1 MGQIVKTKKKGR
13 PSKADLAARRN
24 NAAVEL
30 PETAQERELRRSG
43 RRRNVRYAFDIDDY
57 LDDDEYFIEDIDGDE
72 RRREKKLKLLLKLQ
86 SDEAGGGGGGAEST
100 PRRQRPATSASSD
113 DEERKPSKKRKINNN
128 DDERDEEEEENDEEI
143 ENGNG
148 NEIENENDD
157 DEARG
162 RNEESKGVDSAP
174 GTPSEPHSGI
184 PLRDK
189 KTLELILDKLQKKDI
204 YGVYAEPVDPEELP
218 DYHEVIEHPMDFAT
232 VRNKLGNGSYTTLE
246 QFESDIFLLCSNA
259 MQYNSSDT
267 IYHKQARNIQELA
280 TKKFEKLR
288 INYDRSE
295 KDVKVEQKTKY
306 GSVVRKQ
313 IKKPIVQMFQETVG
327 SDFSSGATLAA
338 AGDNHFLN
346 NTSLAG
352 VSEKP
357 YGVDG
362 LAEGN
367 SSLNDQNVEKAEES
381 LSVKGPLSRF
391 GRKSTVPD
399 ENRRASYNIATQPV
413 SNTESIFST
422 FEDES
427 KHLVTVGLYSDHGY
441 ARSLARFAATLGPVA
456 WRVASQKIEQALPPG
471 FKFGRGW
478 VGEYEPLPTPVL
490 VLENHTVKEPPFFSK
505 SVHKFGAQKNEK
517 TSEDTIAAK
526 DKPLSRP
533 MLEGK
538 SPYLGSTS
546 GKPTESGLN
555 ILIPSKEQSPR
566 EVNLEGRPSFLSSSG
581 KKPPICASPRYQQ
594 PDLQSRNFTEPDK
607 KMHFKTEPDKRNNFK
622 TEPNKNLQKQVEL
635 NCPPSANQRNSEIIR
650 KSHVTST
657 SEIPGSRSTGA
668 SPRNPF
674 SAGSG
679 SFKQPVMNGNAVG
692 GLPNGRSVNNNSD
705 TTSVA
710 HLTADSVPT
719 VRKAAGF
726 FHREQEQGLSDP
738 VQLMRMLA
746 GKAQNQQNSL
756 SQSQTDAS
764 PISPVTPSSRKDDS
778 GNAAAAAAR
787 AWMSVG
793 AAGGFRQGVET
804 TSMQN
809 SHISADS
816 LYNSSRHVQQQASRV
831 RSELPASAMHF
842 QAEKNST
849 PLHAF
854 VPHPAR
860 VGSEAQFQNQPM
872 IFRQSVPADLSR
884 FQVQS
889 PWQSFNQPAQP
900 RQKQDSLPPDLNISF
915 QSSGSPGRPSSTVLV
930 DSQQPDLALQL

>member
-13 PSKADLAARRN
+13 PSKADLARR
-24 NAAVEL
+24 NAAVEQS
-30 PETAQERELRRSG
+30 ESVSAKQERELRRSG

-57 LDDDEYFIEDIDGDE
+57 LDDDEYFVEDDEDE
-72 RRREKKLKLLLKLQ
+72 RGREKKLKHLLKLQ
-86 SDEAGGGGGGAEST
+86 SDEIGAEST
-100 PRRQRPATSASSD
+100 PSRTRRVSVGPATSASSSD
-113 DEERKPSKKRKINNN
+113 DGDGRKPSKKRKINGNDDRDEDEEDN
-128 DDERDEEEEENDEEI
+128 DDEIEI
-143 ENGNG
+143 ENDN
-148 NEIENENDD
+148 D

-162 RNEESKGVDSAP
+162 RNEEAKDVDSAP
-174 GTPSEPHSGI
+174 GTPSEPHSGM
-184 PLRDK
+184 PLPDK
-189 KTLELILDKLQKKDI
+189 KTMELILDKLQKKDI

-218 DYHEVIEHPMDFAT
+218 DYHEVIDNPMDFT
-232 VRNKLGNGSYTTLE
+232 TIRNKLRTGSYATLE
-246 QFESDIFLLCSNA
+246 QLESDIFLICSNA

-267 IYHKQARNIQELA
+267 VYHKQARTIQELA

-288 INYDRSE
+288 IKYNRSE
-295 KDVKVEQKTKY
+295 KDVKLEQKTKY

-313 IKKPIVQMFQETVG
+313 IKKPMIQMFQETVG

-338 AGDNHFLN
+338 AGENHYLN
-346 NTSLAG
+346 NTSLGG
-352 VSEKP
+352 VSVKP

-367 SSLNDQNVEKAEES
+367 SSLIDQNVDKAEES
-381 LSVKGPLSRF
+381 LSGRGPLSRF

-399 ENRRASYNIATQPV
+399 ENRRGSYNMSTQPV
-413 SNTESIFST
+413 GNTDSIFST

-427 KHLVTVGLYSDHGY
+427 KHLVTVGLYSDHAY

-490 VLENHTVKEPPFFSK
+490 VLENYTLKEPPFFSK

-517 TSEDTIAAK
+517 TSEDAIAPK

-538 SPYLGSTS
+538 SPYLGSTK
-546 GKPTESGLN
+546 GKPMESGLN
-555 ILIPSKEQSPR
+555 VLIPTKEQSPR
-566 EVNLEGRPSFLSSSG
+566 EVNLEGRSSFLSSG
-581 KKPPICASPRYQQ
+581 KKPAVCASPRYQH
-594 PDLQSRNFTEPDK
+594 PDLQSRNFNDLDK
-607 KMHFKTEPDKRNNFK
+607 KIHFKSEPEKKINFKTEPDKKLLR
-622 TEPNKNLQKQVEL
+622 QVEL
-635 NCPPSANQRNSEIIR
+635 NCPPSASPRNSEITR
-650 KSHVTST
+650 KSNVTVTSET
-657 SEIPGSRSTGA
+657 PGPRSTGV

-674 SAGSG
+674 SSG
-679 SFKQPVMNGNAVG
+679 SFKQSAKNGTAVG
-692 GLPNGRSVNNNSD
+692 GMANGRAVNNNPD
-705 TTSVA
+705 NTPAA
-710 HLTADSVPT
+710 HLTADGVPT
-719 VRKAAGF
+719 VRKVAGF
-726 FHREQEQGLSDP
+726 FHQEQEQGLSDP
-738 VQLMRMLA
+738 VQLMRMLSE
-746 GKAQNQQNSL
+746 KAQNQQNSL
-756 SQSQTDAS
+756 SQSLTDAS
-764 PISPVTPSSRKDDS
+764 PISPVTPSVRKDDS

-793 AAGGFRQGVET
+793 AGGFRQGMET
-804 TSMQN
+804 ASLQN

-816 LYNSSRHVQQQASRV
+816 LYNPSRNVQQQSSRV
-831 RSELPASAMHF
+831 RGEHPASAMHF
-842 QAEKNST
+842 QAENSN

-854 VPHPAR
+854 VPHPVR
-860 VGSEAQFQNQPM
+860 VGSEAQFQNPQM
-872 IFRQSVPADLSR
+872 IFRQSIPADLSR

-889 PWQSFNQPAQP
+889 AWQGFNQPAQP

>member
-13 PSKADLAARRN
+13 PSKADLARR
-24 NAAVEL
+24 NAAVEQS
-30 PETAQERELRRSG
+30 ESASAKQERELRRSG
-43 RRRNVRYAFDIDDY
+43 RRRSVRYAFDIDDY
-57 LDDDEYFIEDIDGDE
+57 LEDDEYFVEDDEDE
-72 RRREKKLKLLLKLQ
+72 RGREKKLKHLLKLQ
-86 SDEAGGGGGGAEST
+86 SDEGGAEST
-100 PRRQRPATSASSD
+100 PSRTRRVSQGPATSASSD
-113 DEERKPSKKRKINNN
+113 DDGEGRKPSKKRKINGGL
-128 DDERDEEEEENDEEI
+128 DDDRDEDEEENDD
-143 ENGNG
+143 
-148 NEIENENDD
+148 ENENENENEID

-162 RNEESKGVDSAP
+162 RNEEAKDVDSAP
-174 GTPSEPHSGI
+174 GTPLEPHSGI
-184 PLRDK
+184 PLPDK

-218 DYHEVIEHPMDFAT
+218 DYHEVIENPMDFAT
-232 VRNKLGNGSYTTLE
+232 VRNKLGTGSYATLE
-246 QFESDIFLLCSNA
+246 QFESDIFLICSNA
-259 MQYNSSDT
+259 MQYNASDT
-267 IYHKQARNIQELA
+267 IYHKQARSIQELA

-288 INYDRSE
+288 ISYDRSE
-295 KDVKVEQKTKY
+295 KEVKVEQKTKY

-313 IKKPIVQMFQETVG
+313 IKKPMVQMFQDTVG

-338 AGDNHFLN
+338 AGDNHYLN
-346 NTSLAG
+346 NTSVAG
-352 VSEKP
+352 VPEKP

-362 LAEGN
+362 FAEGN
-367 SSLNDQNVEKAEES
+367 SSLIDQSVDKAEES
-381 LSVKGPLSRF
+381 LSGKGPLSRF

-399 ENRRASYNIATQPV
+399 ENRRASYNISTQPV
-413 SNTESIFST
+413 CSTESIFST

-427 KHLVTVGLYSDHGY
+427 KHLVAVGLYSDHAY

-490 VLENHTVKEPPFFSK
+490 VLENYTLKEPPFFSK
-505 SVHKFGAQKNEK
+505 SVHKFGTQKKEK
-517 TSEDTIAAK
+517 TSEDTIAPK

-533 MLEGK
+533 TLEGK

-546 GKPTESGLN
+546 GKPMESSLN

-566 EVNLEGRPSFLSSSG
+566 EVNLERRPSFLSSSG
-581 KKPPICASPRYQQ
+581 KKPPVCASPRYQH

-607 KMHFKTEPDKRNNFK
+607 KIHYKSEPEKKINFKTEPDKK
-622 TEPNKNLQKQVEL
+622 LQKQVEL
-635 NCPPSANQRNSEIIR
+635 NCPPSANQRNSEITR
-650 KSHVTST
+650 KSDVSCI
-657 SEIPGSRSTGA
+657 SEISGSRSTGA

-674 SAGSG
+674 SSG
-679 SFKQPVMNGNAVG
+679 SFKQPAMNGTAVG
-692 GLPNGRSVNNNSD
+692 GLPNGRPVKNNPD
-705 TTSVA
+705 TTPAA

-719 VRKAAGF
+719 VRKVAGF
-726 FHREQEQGLSDP
+726 FHQEQEQGLSDP

-746 GKAQNQQNSL
+746 EKAQNQQNSL
-756 SQSQTDAS
+756 SQSLADAS
-764 PISPVTPSSRKDDS
+764 PISPATPSARKDDS
-778 GNAAAAAAR
+778 GNAAATAAR

-793 AAGGFRQGVET
+793 AGGFRQGVET
-804 TSMQN
+804 ASLQN

-816 LYNSSRHVQQQASRV
+816 LYNPSRNVQQQTSRV
-831 RSELPASAMHF
+831 RGEHPASAMHF

-860 VGSEAQFQNQPM
+860 VGSEAQFQNPPM
-872 IFRQSVPADLSR
+872 IFRQSIPADLSR

-889 PWQSFNQPAQP
+889 AWQSFNQPAQP

>member
-13 PSKADLAARRN
+13 PSKADLARR
-24 NAAVEL
+24 NAAVEQS
-30 PETAQERELRRSG
+30 ESAKQERELRRSG
-43 RRRNVRYAFDIDDY
+43 RRRNVSYAFYIDDY
-57 LDDDEYFIEDIDGDE
+57 LDDDEYFIEDIDEDE
-72 RRREKKLKLLLKLQ
+72 RGREKKLKHLLKLQ
-86 SDEAGGGGGGAEST
+86 NDDGGAEST
-100 PRRQRPATSASSD
+100 PCQRGGHATSASSS
-113 DEERKPSKKRKINNN
+113 DEDEGRKPTKKRKIN
-128 DDERDEEEEENDEEI
+128 DDGEEENED
-143 ENGNG
+143 
-148 NEIENENDD
+148 EIENEND

-162 RNEESKGVDSAP
+162 RNEEVKGVDSAP

-184 PLRDK
+184 PLPDK

-204 YGVYAEPVDPEELP
+204 YGVYADPVDPEELP
-218 DYHEVIEHPMDFAT
+218 DYHEVIENPMDFAT
-232 VRNKLGNGSYTTLE
+232 VRNKLGNGSYATLE
-246 QFESDIFLLCSNA
+246 QFESDIFLICSNA
-259 MQYNSSDT
+259 MQYNASDT

-288 INYDRSE
+288 INYGRSE
-295 KDVKVEQKTKY
+295 KDIKVEQKTKY

-327 SDFSSGATLAA
+327 SDFSSGATLATS
-338 AGDNHFLN
+338 GDNHYLN
-346 NTSLAG
+346 NTSLAR

-357 YGVDG
+357 YGADG

-367 SSLNDQNVEKAEES
+367 CSLIDQNVDKAEES
-381 LSVKGPLSRF
+381 LSGKVISRF

-399 ENRRASYNIATQPV
+399 ENRRASYNMSTQPV
-413 SNTESIFST
+413 CSTESIFST

-427 KHLVTVGLYSDHGY
+427 KHLVTVGLYSDHAY

-456 WRVASQKIEQALPPG
+456 WQVASQKIEQALPPG

-490 VLENHTVKEPPFFSK
+490 VLENYTLKEPPFFSK
-505 SVHKFGAQKNEK
+505 SVHNFGAQKNEK
-517 TSEDTIAAK
+517 TSEDAIAPK
-526 DKPLSRP
+526 NKPLSRP

-538 SPYLGSTS
+538 SPYLGPTS

-555 ILIPSKEQSPR
+555 ILISTKEQSPR

-581 KKPPICASPRYQQ
+581 KKPPVCASPRYQQ

-607 KMHFKTEPDKRNNFK
+607 KIHFKTEPDKKNNFK
-622 TEPNKNLQKQVEL
+622 TEPDKKLQKQVEL
-635 NCPPSANQRNSEIIR
+635 NCPPSANQRNSEITR
-650 KSHVTST
+650 KSHVIST

-674 SAGSG
+674 PSG
-679 SFKQPVMNGNAVG
+679 SFKQSAMNGNAVG
-692 GLPNGRSVNNNSD
+692 GLPNGRALNNNPD
-705 TTSVA
+705 TTSMG
-710 HLTADSVPT
+710 HFTADSVPT

-726 FHREQEQGLSDP
+726 FHQEQEQGLSDP

-764 PISPVTPSSRKDDS
+764 PISPVTPSLRKDDS
-778 GNAAAAAAR
+778 GNAATTAAR

-793 AAGGFRQGVET
+793 AGGFRQGVET
-804 TSMQN
+804 ASLQS

-816 LYNSSRHVQQQASRV
+816 LYNSSRHVQQQTSRV
-831 RSELPASAMHF
+831 RSELPASVMHF
-842 QAEKNST
+842 QAEKNGS

-860 VGSEAQFQNQPM
+860 VGNEAQFQNPPM
-872 IFRQSVPADLSR
+872 IFRQSIPADLSR

-889 PWQSFNQPAQP
+889 PWQNFNQPAQP

-915 QSSGSPGRPSSTVLV
+915 QSSGSPGPPSSTVLV

>member
-13 PSKADLAARRN
+13 PSKADLARR
-24 NAAVEL
+24 NAAVEQS
-30 PETAQERELRRSG
+30 ESASAKQERELRRSG

-57 LDDDEYFIEDIDGDE
+57 LDDDEYFIEDIDEDE
-72 RRREKKLKLLLKLQ
+72 RGREKKRKHLLKLQ
-86 SDEAGGGGGGAEST
+86 SDDGGAEST
-100 PRRQRPATSASSD
+100 PRQRGPATSASSS
-113 DEERKPSKKRKINNN
+113 DEDEGKKPTKKRKIN
-128 DDERDEEEEENDEEI
+128 DGEEEEENEDEIQNEIEIEI
-143 ENGNG
+143 EN
-148 NEIENENDD
+148 D
-157 DEARG
+157 DEAKG
-162 RNEESKGVDSAP
+162 RNEEAKGVDSAP

-184 PLRDK
+184 PLPDK

-204 YGVYAEPVDPEELP
+204 YGVFAEPVDPEELP
-218 DYHEVIEHPMDFAT
+218 DYHEVIDNPMDFVT
-232 VRNKLGNGSYTTLE
+232 VRNKLGNGSYATLE
-246 QFESDIFLLCSNA
+246 QFESDIFLICSNA
-259 MQYNSSDT
+259 MQYNASDT

-338 AGDNHFLN
+338 AGDNHYLN
-346 NTSLAG
+346 NNSLAG
-352 VSEKP
+352 VAEKP

-367 SSLNDQNVEKAEES
+367 SSLIDQNVDKAEES
-381 LSVKGPLSRF
+381 LSGKGPLSRF

-399 ENRRASYNIATQPV
+399 ENRRASYNISTQLAC
-413 SNTESIFST
+413 STESLFST

-427 KHLVTVGLYSDHGY
+427 KHLVTVGLYSDHAY

-456 WRVASQKIEQALPPG
+456 WRVASQKIEQALSPG

-490 VLENHTVKEPPFFSK
+490 VLENYTLKEPPFFSK

-517 TSEDTIAAK
+517 TSENAIAPK
-526 DKPLSRP
+526 DKPLSRH

-538 SPYLGSTS
+538 SPYLCSTS
-546 GKPTESGLN
+546 GKPTEGSLN
-555 ILIPSKEQSPR
+555 ILIPTKEQSPR
-566 EVNLEGRPSFLSSSG
+566 EVNREGRPSFLSSSG
-581 KKPPICASPRYQQ
+581 KKPPVCASPRYQH

-607 KMHFKTEPDKRNNFK
+607 KINFKTEPDKK
-622 TEPNKNLQKQVEL
+622 LQKHVEL
-635 NCPPSANQRNSEIIR
+635 NCPPSANQRNSEITR
-650 KSHVTST
+650 KSHVTGT

-674 SAGSG
+674 SSG
-679 SFKQPVMNGNAVG
+679 SFKQPSMNGNAVG
-692 GLPNGRSVNNNSD
+692 GLPNERAVNNNSD
-705 TTSVA
+705 TTPMA

-719 VRKAAGF
+719 VRKNAGF
-726 FHREQEQGLSDP
+726 FHQEQEQGGLSDP

-746 GKAQNQQNSL
+746 EKAQNQQNTL
-756 SQSQTDAS
+756 SQSLTDAS

-778 GNAAAAAAR
+778 GNAAATAAR
-787 AWMSVG
+787 SWMSVG
-793 AAGGFRQGVET
+793 AGGFRQGVET
-804 TSMQN
+804 ASLQN
-809 SHISADS
+809 THISADS
-816 LYNSSRHVQQQASRV
+816 LYNSSRHVQQQTSRV

-842 QAEKNST
+842 QAEKNGT

-860 VGSEAQFQNQPM
+860 MGSEAQFQNPPM
-872 IFRQSVPADLSR
+872 IFRQSIPADLSR
-884 FQVQS
+884 FQVLS
-889 PWQSFNQPAQP
+889 PWQNFNQPAQL

>member
-13 PSKADLAARRN
+13 PSKADLARRK
-24 NAAVEL
+24 AAVEQ
-30 PETAQERELRRSG
+30 PESAKKDKELRRSG

-57 LDDDEYFIEDIDGDE
+57 LDDDEYFIEDDEDE
-72 RRREKKLKLLLKLQ
+72 RGKEKKLKLLLKLQ
-86 SDEAGGGGGGAEST
+86 NDEGGVEST
-100 PRRQRPATSASSD
+100 PSRTRRGPATSASSEEDD
-113 DEERKPSKKRKINNN
+113 DERKHSKKRKINGDN
-128 DDERDEEEEENDEEI
+128 DDDEDEEENDDEI
-143 ENGNG
+143 END

-157 DEARG
+157 EAGG
-162 RNEESKGVDSAP
+162 RNEEANSAP
-174 GTPSEPHSGI
+174 GTPSEPHSRI
-184 PLRDK
+184 PLPDK

-218 DYHEVIEHPMDFAT
+218 DYQEVIENPMDFAT
-232 VRNKLGNGSYTTLE
+232 VRNKLGTGSYATLE
-246 QFESDIFLLCSNA
+246 QFESDIFLICSNA

-267 IYHKQARNIQELA
+267 IYHKQARTIQELA

-313 IKKPIVQMFQETVG
+313 IKKPMVQMFQETVG
-327 SDFSSGATLAA
+327 SDFSSGANLAA
-338 AGDNHFLN
+338 AGDNHYLN

-352 VSEKP
+352 VSEKS
-357 YGVDG
+357 YAVDG

-367 SSLNDQNVEKAEES
+367 SSLIDQNVDKAEES
-381 LSVKGPLSRF
+381 LSGKGPLSRF
-391 GRKSTVPD
+391 GRKPTLPD
-399 ENRRASYNIATQPV
+399 DNRRASYNISTQPV
-413 SNTESIFST
+413 CNRESIFST

-427 KHLVTVGLYSDHGY
+427 KHLVTVGLYSDHAY
-441 ARSLARFAATLGPVA
+441 ARSLARFAATLGPAA
-456 WRVASQKIEQALPPG
+456 WRVASRKIEQALPPG

-478 VGEYEPLPTPVL
+478 VGEYEPLPTPAL
-490 VLENHTVKEPPFFSK
+490 VLENYTLEEPPFFSK
-505 SVHKFGAQKNEK
+505 CVHKFGAQKDEK
-517 TSEDTIAAK
+517 TSEDSIARK
-526 DKPLSRP
+526 DKPFSRP

-555 ILIPSKEQSPR
+555 IIIPTKEQSPK
-566 EVNLEGRPSFLSSSG
+566 EVNREGRPSFLSSSG
-581 KKPPICASPRYQQ
+581 KKPPVCATASPRYQH

-607 KMHFKTEPDKRNNFK
+607 KIPFKSEPDKKIHFKSEPEKKINFKTEPDKK
-622 TEPNKNLQKQVEL
+622 LQKQVEL
-635 NCPPSANQRNSEIIR
+635 NCPPSANQRNSEVTR
-650 KSHVTST
+650 KINVTST
-657 SEIPGSRSTGA
+657 SEITGSRSTGA
-668 SPRNPF
+668 SPRNSF
-674 SAGSG
+674 SSG
-679 SFKQPVMNGNAVG
+679 SFKQPVMNGTAVG
-692 GLPNGRSVNNNSD
+692 GLPNGRAVNNNPD
-705 TTSVA
+705 TTPAA

-719 VRKAAGF
+719 VRKLAGF
-726 FHREQEQGLSDP
+726 LHQEQEQGLSDP

-746 GKAQNQQNSL
+746 EKAQNQQNSL
-756 SQSQTDAS
+756 SQSLTDAS
-764 PISPVTPSSRKDDS
+764 PISPVTPSVRKDDS

-793 AAGGFRQGVET
+793 AGGFRQGVET
-804 TSMQN
+804 ASLQN

-816 LYNSSRHVQQQASRV
+816 LYDPSRNVQQQTSRV
-831 RSELPASAMHF
+831 RGEHPASAMHF

-860 VGSEAQFQNQPM
+860 MGSEAQFQNPPM
-872 IFRQSVPADLSR
+872 IFRQSIPADLSR

-889 PWQSFNQPAQP
+889 AWQGFNQPAQP

>member
-13 PSKADLAARRN
+13 PSKADLARR
-24 NAAVEL
+24 NAAVDQSES
-30 PETAQERELRRSG
+30 ASAKQERELRRSG

-57 LDDDEYFIEDIDGDE
+57 LDDDEYFVEDDEDE
-72 RRREKKLKLLLKLQ
+72 RGREKKLKHLLKLQ
-86 SDEAGGGGGGAEST
+86 SDEIGAEST
-100 PRRQRPATSASSD
+100 PSRTRRVSVGPATSASSSD
-113 DEERKPSKKRKINNN
+113 DGDGRKPSKKRRINGDDDRDEDEEDN
-128 DDERDEEEEENDEEI
+128 DDEI
-143 ENGNG
+143 
-148 NEIENENDD
+148 EIENEND

-162 RNEESKGVDSAP
+162 RNEEAKDVDSAP
-174 GTPSEPHSGI
+174 GTPSEPNSGL
-184 PLRDK
+184 PLPDK
-189 KTLELILDKLQKKDI
+189 KTMELILDKLQKKDI

-218 DYHEVIEHPMDFAT
+218 DYHEVIDNPMDFTT
-232 VRNKLGNGSYTTLE
+232 VRNKLRTGSYATLE
-246 QFESDIFLLCSNA
+246 QLESDIFLICSNA

-267 IYHKQARNIQELA
+267 VYHKQARTIQELA

-288 INYDRSE
+288 IKYVRSE
-295 KDVKVEQKTKY
+295 KDVKLEQKTKY

-313 IKKPIVQMFQETVG
+313 IKKPMVQMFQETVG

-338 AGDNHFLN
+338 AGDNHYLN

-352 VSEKP
+352 VSVKP

-367 SSLNDQNVEKAEES
+367 SSLIDQNVDKAEES
-381 LSVKGPLSRF
+381 LSGKGPLSRF

-399 ENRRASYNIATQPV
+399 ENRRGSYNISIQPV
-413 SNTESIFST
+413 GNTDSIFST

-427 KHLVTVGLYSDHGY
+427 KHLVTVGLYSDHAY

-490 VLENHTVKEPPFFSK
+490 VLENYTLKEPPFFSK

-517 TSEDTIAAK
+517 TSEDAITPK

-538 SPYLGSTS
+538 SPYLGSTK
-546 GKPTESGLN
+546 GKSMESGLN
-555 ILIPSKEQSPR
+555 VLIPTKEQSPR
-566 EVNLEGRPSFLSSSG
+566 EVNLEGRSSFLSSG
-581 KKPPICASPRYQQ
+581 KKPAVCASPRYQH
-594 PDLQSRNFTEPDK
+594 PDLQSRNFNEPDK
-607 KMHFKTEPDKRNNFK
+607 KIHFKSEAEKKINFKTEPDKK
-622 TEPNKNLQKQVEL
+622 LQKQVEL
-635 NCPPSANQRNSEIIR
+635 NCPPSASPRNSEITR
-650 KSHVTST
+650 KSNVTVTSET
-657 SEIPGSRSTGA
+657 PGSRSTGA

-674 SAGSG
+674 SSG
-679 SFKQPVMNGNAVG
+679 SFKQSAKNGTAVG
-692 GLPNGRSVNNNSD
+692 GMANGRAVNNNPD
-705 TTSVA
+705 TTPAV
-710 HLTADSVPT
+710 HLTTDKVPT
-719 VRKAAGF
+719 VRKVAGF
-726 FHREQEQGLSDP
+726 FHQEQEQGLSDP
-738 VQLMRMLA
+738 VQLMRMLSE
-746 GKAQNQQNSL
+746 KAQNQQNSL
-756 SQSQTDAS
+756 SQSLTDAS
-764 PISPVTPSSRKDDS
+764 PISPVTPSVRKDDS
-778 GNAAAAAAR
+778 GNAAATAAR

-793 AAGGFRQGVET
+793 AGGFRQGTET
-804 TSMQN
+804 ASLQN

-816 LYNSSRHVQQQASRV
+816 LYNPSRNVQQQISRV
-831 RSELPASAMHF
+831 RGEHPASAMHF
-842 QAEKNST
+842 QAENSS

-860 VGSEAQFQNQPM
+860 VGSEAQFQNPQM
-872 IFRQSVPADLSR
+872 IFRQSIPADLSR

-889 PWQSFNQPAQP
+889 AWQGFNQPAQP